1 MSYYGDGPNWAMIG
15 AKRRA
20 EREASSAHASAGRW
34 KQRAEDLATL
44 VYATAERT
52 CPTHTAGDCQCRAC
66 WERRV
71 AAVFGTGMG
80 SGPGRAS
87 GADPAAA
94 FWDLVNKVNR
104 EAKGRGERA

>member
-20 EREASSAHASAGRW
+20 EREASNARASAGHW
-34 KQRAEDLATL
+34 QQRAEDLAAL

-52 CPTHTAGDCQCRAC
+52 CPTHIVGDCQCRAC

-71 AAVFGTGMG
+71 AEVFGTGVG
-80 SGPGRAS
+80 SGPGPTS
-87 GADPAAA
+87 GAEPAAA

-104 EAKGRGERA
+104 EAKERGKRT